1 MMKRNPKQQIV
12 LEMAYNMKNEMNFD
26 EVISQSGGGNQ
37 KTRQP
42 SSGMS
47 ESDLGSVFLKN
58 SVGSNLKSFNE
69 SISDHTAWRQKQLL
83 DLRDLMEREK
93 MNYTEED
100 LAKLI
105 KDKILRVEK
114 KHLAVEY
121 TGDIG
126 NFKNQEDITTGEL
139 HIETYNDIEIV
150 DDTEFQTVNLLGGVQ
165 NAIYDHVRENRRPR
179 MEALTYAVNEKTFI
193 DLGTNDGAKF
203 EHLLGENERVL
214 VALKTRA
221 ITGLPNTG
229 EFNSDSLTQ
238 KPGWMILTQEDLEY
252 ATSTTVSVKAEDG
265 KESSREEEQLKSKKL
280 HKILLI
286 AVFEEGD
293 ASASDKVT
301 VLGDVAATLDTHLN
315 VKANQ
320 ALVTD
325 IIWVEEELNNI
336 TFGAVS
342 KAEYDWMEHIGK
354 PEKRIK
360 RGCCAGCCNGG
371 CADCCNGCSFWGC
384 LKRFFCGCC
393 QKKPDAASFEMEHK
407 EKWILGSEDLTTT
420 ELMTNPVMIDEWR
433 CAKHEM
439 NASHMN
445 VKKLGLTTLDGK
457 SRTAY
462 LHEDTDTSQAFRLVS
477 TLDSLFRSLKAN
489 FTKSRVGEAR
499 ATSGGFLW

>member
-1 MMKRNPKQQIV
+1 MT
-12 LEMAYNMKNEMNFD
+12 FD
-26 EVISQSGGGNQ
+26 EVVPQSGGGNQ

-42 SSGMS
+42 YSGMA
-47 ESDLGSVFLKN
+47 ESDLASVFLKN
-58 SVGSNLKSFNE
+58 SVGSNLKNFNE

-83 DLRDLMEREK
+83 DLREQVKREK
-93 MNYTEED
+93 SNYTEED
-100 LAKLI
+100 LAKLM
-105 KDKILRVEK
+105 KDKILRIEK
-114 KHLAVEY
+114 KHLAVEH

-139 HIETYNDIEIV
+139 HVETYNDIEIV

-193 DLGTNDGAKF
+193 DIGVNDGAEFK
-203 EHLLGENERVL
+203 HLLGENERML

-221 ITGLPNTG
+221 ITGLDNTG
-229 EFNSDSLTQ
+229 EFKSDSLTQ

-252 ATSTTVSVKAEDG
+252 TTSTTVSVKDENG
-265 KESSREEEQLKSKKL
+265 KEKSQEEEQLKSKKL

-301 VLGDVAATLDTHLN
+301 VLGDVAASLDTHLN
-315 VKANQ
+315 VKATQ
-320 ALVTD
+320 AVVTD

-354 PEKRIK
+354 PEQRLKK
-360 RGCCAGCCNGG
+360 GCCADCADCCRAN
-371 CADCCNGCSFWGC
+371 CCSADCCSFDCCSSDCCNGCTFWGC
-384 LKRFFCGCC
+384 LEWLFCCGCEC
-393 QKKPDAASFEMEHK
+393 CKKKKGEWGTPFEMEHQ

-457 SRTAY
+457 QRTAY

-499 ATSGGFLW
+499 AKSGGFLW

>member
-26 EVISQSGGGNQ
+26 EVISQSGGGSQ

-58 SVGSNLKSFNE
+58 SVGSNLKNFNE
-69 SISDHTAWRQKQLL
+69 VISDHTAWRQKQLL
-83 DLRDLMEREK
+83 DLQDQMQREK
-93 MNYTEED
+93 SNYTEED
-100 LAKLI
+100 LERMM

-114 KHLAVEY
+114 NHLAVEY

-126 NFKNQEDITTGEL
+126 NFKNQEDKTSGDL
-139 HIETYNDIEIV
+139 HKETYNYIEIA

-193 DLGTNDGAKF
+193 DIGINDAPDFK
-203 EHLLGENERVL
+203 HLLGENERML

-238 KPGWMILTQEDLEY
+238 KPGWIVLTQEDLEY
-252 ATSTTVSVKAEDG
+252 TTSTTVTVKTEDG
-265 KESSREEEQLKSKKL
+265 KESREEEQLKSKKL
-280 HKILLI
+280 HKLLLI

-315 VKANQ
+315 VKATQ
-320 ALVTD
+320 AVVTD

-354 PEKRIK
+354 PEKRLR
-360 RGCCAGCCNGG
+360 RGCCD
-371 CADCCNGCSFWGC
+371 DCCNGCCSGCECSFWGC
-384 LKRFFCGCC
+384 LAWLCGCC
-393 QKKPDAASFEMEHK
+393 CKKPVDVPTFQMEHQ
-407 EKWILGSEDLTTT
+407 EKWTLGSEDLSST
-420 ELMTNPVMIDEWR
+420 ELMTNPLDIDEWR
-433 CAKHEM
+433 CATHEM

-445 VKKLGLTTLDGK
+445 VQKLGLATLDGK

-462 LHEDTDTSQAFRLVS
+462 LHDDTDTSQAFRLVS

-499 ATSGGFLW
+499 ATSGGYLW